1 MVFVIYFARVSPFV
15 DGFTF
20 YCKKIKAWN
29 FSKQRPGRHSRASAP
44 ARGAARPRLAQ
55 PRDGR

>member
-29 FSKQRPGRHSRASAP
+29 FSKQRHWRHSRASA
-44 ARGAARPRLAQ
+44 AAHGAARPWLTQ
-55 PRDGR
+55 PLDGR